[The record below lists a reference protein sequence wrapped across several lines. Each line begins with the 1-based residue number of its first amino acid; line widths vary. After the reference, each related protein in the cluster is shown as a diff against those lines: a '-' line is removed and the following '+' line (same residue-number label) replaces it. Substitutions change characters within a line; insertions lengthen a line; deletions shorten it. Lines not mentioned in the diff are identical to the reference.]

1 MYHDQGA
8 APLKAVN
15 PDNNIHYLGG
25 LPLISTSVD
34 LTPRY
39 DIAGQGKADAAS
51 FRQAIYQAIDCF
63 RARHNFDAPYANPLP
78 KLFHEKKDD
87 SEKVR
92 FSIPK
97 KREGSGKAPRT
108 YNGNKGENKGTK
120 TVASNSQEP
129 SDTPSANAE

>member
-1 MYHDQGA
+1 M
-8 APLKAVN
+8 
-15 PDNNIHYLGG
+15 
-25 LPLISTSVD
+25 LP
-34 LTPRY
+34 TPTRCP
-39 DIAGQGKADAAS
+39 
-51 FRQAIYQAIDCF
+51 R
-63 RARHNFDAPYANPLP
+63 
-78 KLFHEKKDD
+78 LFHEKKDD